1 MRTLHQTSSTQDI
14 NAAIAKPTRPDIH
27 EPSTTVRMMQM
38 TKDAPTTNKEP
49 MIQPICAIFRR
60 FLKGQGLKFTPERA
74 RILDSVLS
82 KPGVFEADELLFEMR
97 QAGRR
102 VSKATIYRTLKHLQ
116 EAKIITEVLIDAK
129 QSHFQLSIGRDPK
142 GYLVCVQTHQI
153 IEVPA
158 PELIEIRDR
167 VCREHGFEPVC
178 HRFVI
183 YGISPEARGEK

>member
-1 MRTLHQTSSTQDI
+1 MIKDTPAT
-14 NAAIAKPTRPDIH
+14 H
-27 EPSTTVRMMQM
+27 E
-38 TKDAPTTNKEP
+38 EP

-82 KPGVFEADELLFEMR
+82 KPAVFEADELLFEMR

-129 QSHFQLSIGRDPK
+129 QSHFQLSIGREPK
-142 GYLVCVQTHQI
+142 GYLVCVKTHQI

-167 VCREHGFEPVC
+167 VCREHGFEPVS

-183 YGISPEARGEK
+183 YGLSPEARQSTGQKPDQAPS